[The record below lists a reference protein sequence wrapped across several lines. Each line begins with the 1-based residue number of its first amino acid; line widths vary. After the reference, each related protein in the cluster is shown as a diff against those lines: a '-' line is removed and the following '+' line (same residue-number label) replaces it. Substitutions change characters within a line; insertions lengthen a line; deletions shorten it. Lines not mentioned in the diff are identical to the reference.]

1 MLAPRTSCA
10 GYWFTN
16 ASSRIHM
23 TSNSANLP
31 LPPSLWAATA
41 SPAPA
46 LVPLSASRT
55 ADIAIIGGGFTGLSM
70 ALHLAERGADVCLLD
85 ASEPGWGASGRNG
98 GMVIPGL
105 KYDPDELVHKFGPDR
120 AERIVAAVGNAADL
134 VFELIEKH
142 KIECDTVRKG
152 WIQPAHSAAGLKA
165 LARRAA
171 QWAERGARVEVL
183 DRDAVAQ
190 RVGTD
195 AYAGGWVDYRAGSV
209 QPLSYS
215 RGLARAALAAGAA
228 LHRGSPAVDMTRQGN
243 RWQLVTASGAQ
254 VSAEHVVLA
263 TNGYT
268 GDLWPRLQQSV
279 IAANSFMVATKPLP
293 DAMIGKILANGEVAS
308 DARRLLLY
316 YRRDAHNR
324 FLMGGRGPF
333 AEPKGP
339 QDFRHLERALALLFP
354 QLAGVEYE
362 FRWSGRIAITRDF
375 LPHVHEPAPGLSI
388 FVGCNGRGIA
398 LCTMM
403 GAQMAR
409 KLLGVPASEFP
420 FPISTIKPIP
430 FHRLQRLYIAAG
442 IACYRV
448 LDKFS

>member
-1 MLAPRTSCA
+1 
-10 GYWFTN
+10 
-16 ASSRIHM
+16 M
-23 TSNSANLP
+23 TLNSENLR

-41 SPAPA
+41 TPGPVTSA
-46 LVPLSASRT
+46 LTESRK
-55 ADIAIIGGGFTGLSM
+55 ADVAVIGGGFTGLST
-70 ALHLAERGADVCLLD
+70 ALHLAEKGVDVCLLE

-105 KYDPDELVHKFGPDR
+105 KYDPDELIQKLGP
-120 AERIVAAVGNAADL
+120 EQGEPLIEAVGNAADL
-134 VFELIEKH
+134 VFDLIDKH
-142 KIECDTVRKG
+142 RIDCDAVRKG
-152 WIQPAHSAAGLKA
+152 WIQPAHSASGLKA

-183 DRDAVAQ
+183 DRAEVTQ

-195 AYAGGWVDYRAGSV
+195 AYVGGWVDYRAGSL

-215 RGLARAALAAGAA
+215 RGLARAALSAGAA
-228 LHRGSPAVDMTRQGN
+228 VHGNSAVVSMKRQGN
-243 RWQLVTASGAQ
+243 RWQLMTASGAQ
-254 VSAEHVVLA
+254 ISAERVVLA

-268 GDLWPRLQQSV
+268 GDLWPQLRQSM

-293 DAMIGKILANGEVAS
+293 QKLIGQILAQGEVAS

-324 FLMGGRGPF
+324 LLIGGRGPF

-339 QDFRHLERALALLFP
+339 QDFSHLERGLALLFP
-354 QLAGVEYE
+354 QLADAEYE

-388 FVGCNGRGIA
+388 FIGCNGRGIA
-398 LCTMM
+398 LGTLM
-403 GAQMAR
+403 GAQLAN
-409 KLLGVPASEFP
+409 KLLGAPASEFP
-420 FPISTIKPIP
+420 FSLSKINPIP
-430 FHRLQRLYIAAG
+430 FHGLQRFYIAAG
-442 IACYRV
+442 VACYSV